1 MEDFMKYR
9 AFVEAARTGSI
20 TAAALSLG
28 YTQPGIS
35 HMISYLEKSYGF
47 PLLYR
52 SKQGVV
58 LTEAGAR
65 IFEICQDLL
74 ARQSEL
80 ADTVSQINGAIS
92 GTLRVGS
99 YLSILTH
106 WGNDIIEKMEELYP
120 ALQIHF
126 SEGNRDVQLNLLRN
140 NEIDVGIMSSS
151 APEEFDFLP
160 IHKDPIV
167 VILPPGHELCSQE
180 VLSTDDLLHSAMF
193 IQSEGSMEALRRI
206 LGEQFV
212 AAKGNVTT
220 RSDQAQIRLVESGMG
235 IGVVG
240 KMVVNQNDDVA
251 IRRLNKTY
259 ARTIGLAIPSW
270 KPVTP
275 ALRELIKLICT
286 TYQDTNFRSI
296 AAKYFTMTE
305 KS

>member
-1 MEDFMKYR
+1 MEEFTKYR

-35 HMISYLEKSYGF
+35 HLISNLEKSCGF
-47 PLLYR
+47 PLFYR
-52 SKQGVV
+52 SRQGVV
-58 LTEAGAR
+58 LTEAGTR
-65 IFEICQDLL
+65 IFEICQDILS
-74 ARQSEL
+74 RQSEL
-80 ADTVSQINGAIS
+80 EDTVSQINGAIS

-99 YLSILTH
+99 YLSILTQ
-106 WGNDIIEKMEELYP
+106 WGSDIIEKMAELYP
-120 ALQIHF
+120 ALQIRF
-126 SEGNRDVQLNLLRN
+126 SEGNRDVQLQLLRN
-140 NEIDVGIMSSS
+140 NEIDVGILSSS

-167 VILPPGHELCSQE
+167 AILPPGHELCSKD
-180 VLSTDDLLHSAMF
+180 VLSTDDLLRSAMF
-193 IQSEGSMEALRRI
+193 IQSEGSMEVQRRI
-206 LGEQFV
+206 LGEQYV

-240 KMVVNQNDDVA
+240 KMVVHQNDRVV
-251 IRRLNKTY
+251 IRRLNKSY
-259 ARTIGLAIPSW
+259 ARTIGLAVPSW

-286 TYQDTNFRSI
+286 TYQDTCFRN
-296 AAKYFTMTE
+296 ARKTP
-305 KS
+305 

>member
-20 TAAALSLG
+20 SAAALSLG

-65 IFEICQDLL
+65 IFEIC
-74 ARQSEL
+74 REL
-80 ADTVSQINGAIS
+80 IDKQNELTDTVSQINGAIS

-106 WGNDIIEKMEELYP
+106 WGNDIIDRMTELYP

-126 SEGNRDVQLNLLRN
+126 SEGNKDVQLNLLRN
-140 NEIDVGIMSSS
+140 NEIDVGILSSS

-160 IHKDPIV
+160 IHRDPIV
-167 VILPPGHELCSQE
+167 VILPLGHELCRQE
-180 VLSTDDLLHSAMF
+180 ILSTDDLLHSAMF
-193 IQSEGSMEALRRI
+193 IQSEGSMEALKRI

-240 KMVVNQNDDVA
+240 EMVVSANDRVA
-251 IRRLNKTY
+251 VRRLNKSH

-286 TYQDTNFRSI
+286 IYQDENFRNA
-296 AAKYFTMTE
+296 AAKYFTKTG
-305 KS
+305 